1 MRLYCDPKTRQENSL
16 STNDVASTGPLRL
29 VYLKYM
35 AELNSF
41 FHGDSYYT
49 TVPHVAIEL
58 TES

>member
-1 MRLYCDPKTRQENSL
+1 MRQENSL
-16 STNDVASTGPLRL
+16 LTNDVASTGPLRL